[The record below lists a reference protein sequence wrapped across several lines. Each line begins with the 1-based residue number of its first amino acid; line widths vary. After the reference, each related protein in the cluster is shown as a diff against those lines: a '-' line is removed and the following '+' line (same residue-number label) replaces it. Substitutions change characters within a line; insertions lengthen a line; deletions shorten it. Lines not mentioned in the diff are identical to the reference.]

1 MQNISAEEELEPTS
15 PLDFYMHN
23 EYKRK
28 CKSKVLEA
36 KEACMEMP
44 MTQLKQICKRSID
57 KPAQLQKKFIA
68 NLERLYVRFGNTT
81 NEKEG
86 GWEFRKDIDKVH
98 LDMQFVFDAGVAG
111 LDAVKFCPYEERKIN
126 LHF

>member
-1 MQNISAEEELEPTS
+1 
-15 PLDFYMHN
+15 
-23 EYKRK
+23 
-28 CKSKVLEA
+28 
-36 KEACMEMP
+36 